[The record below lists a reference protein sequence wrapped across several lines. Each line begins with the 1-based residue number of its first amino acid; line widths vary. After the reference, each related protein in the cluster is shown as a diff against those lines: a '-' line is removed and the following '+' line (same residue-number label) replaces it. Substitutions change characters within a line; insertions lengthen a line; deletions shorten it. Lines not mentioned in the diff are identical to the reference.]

1 MRSTSDLTLREPLP
15 TLKEIHYRV
24 RRDEAMYDLHRLG
37 WHSFQQLC
45 LTIAREILGQ
55 TVESFLDSNDGGRDG
70 AFAGCWNPTGNE
82 NLSGRF
88 VIQCK
93 FTSKNNYALHP
104 SDVFDEVAKA
114 RRLVQ
119 TDRCD
124 CYVLLTNAGVSGTH
138 AEQIED
144 LFRSV
149 GVKYVLLLGSTW
161 ICQQIQDSKRLRML
175 VPRVYGLG
183 DLSQILDERAYS
195 QARALLASLREDL
208 SKIVVTD
215 AYRRAAGALDKHG
228 FVLLIGEPAA
238 GKTTIASL
246 LAMAAL
252 DQWNASTLKL
262 DDPGKVVEHW
272 NPDEASQFFWI
283 DDAFGVTQ
291 YEPYLVH
298 GWNHILPQIRTML
311 RKGARIVMTLRDYI
325 YNRARK
331 DLKEGAF
338 PLLRESQVVID
349 VHELTD
355 DEKRQILYNHIK
367 LGRQPNAFRAEV
379 KPHLESVASHAR
391 FIPETA
397 RRLADPLFTD
407 GLRIDRYHLGQ
418 FVEKRERFL
427 QEVLQGLDS
436 HSKAAL
442 ALIYMRNDALENPI
456 ELQKSETQAIER
468 IGSDLGGCVTA
479 LEALNGSLVQHTHAG
494 GDSVWRFK
502 HPTIGDA
509 YAVLLVQNPELLG
522 IYVQGSTTEKLIKQV
537 TCGDVGIEN
546 AVVIPKGLF
555 PLMLRRL
562 SDLSTTAKYK
572 SEWLSAWGA
581 KRGVQRFL
589 TRRCSKQFLSLY
601 VEKNPDLPDSVSE
614 PGLFLSAVSEVDLA
628 VRLHEFGLLPEDRR
642 KKFIATVSGYA
653 VEGEDLYAL
662 EDGNIRRMF
671 EDREFEELLLRVQ
684 TELLPRLDE
693 VRRTWQ
699 SNHDSDQSPDN
710 HMQPL
715 LDSFEAL
722 KKLFSDDEDAVKI
735 VERETARVVEWIAE
749 HLPDDP
755 DTRHRQSLGE
765 VQASDEFHGD
775 RSIFED
781 VDA

>member
-1 MRSTSDLTLREPLP
+1 
-15 TLKEIHYRV
+15 
-24 RRDEAMYDLHRLG
+24 MYELHRLG

-45 LTIAREILGQ
+45 LTIAREVLGQ
-55 TVESFLDSNDGGRDG
+55 PVESFLDSNDGGRDG
-70 AFAGCWNPTGNE
+70 AFTGCWNPTGNE

-93 FTSKNNYALHP
+93 FTSRNNYALRP
-104 SDVFDEVAKA
+104 SDVSDEVAKA
-114 RRLVQ
+114 RRLVEQ
-119 TDRCD
+119 GRCD
-124 CYVLLTNAGVSGTH
+124 CYVLLTNAGVSGTQ

-144 LFRSV
+144 LLRSA
-149 GVKYVLLLGSTW
+149 GVKHVLLLGSTW
-161 ICQQIQDSKRLRML
+161 ICQQIHESKRLRML

-183 DLSQILDERAYS
+183 DLSQILDERSYS

-208 SKIVVTD
+208 SKIVITG
-215 AYRRAAGALDKHG
+215 AYRRAAAALDKHG

-252 DQWNASTLKL
+252 DQWNASALKV
-262 DDPGKVVEHW
+262 DDPGTVVEHW
-272 NPDEASQFFWI
+272 NPDEPSQFFWL

-291 YEPYLVH
+291 YESFLVH

-311 RKGARIVMTLRDYI
+311 RKGARMVMTSRDYI

-338 PLLRESQVVID
+338 PLLKESQVVID
-349 VHELTD
+349 VHDLTG
-355 DEKRQILYNHIK
+355 DEKRQILYNHVK
-367 LGRQPNAFRAEV
+367 LGRQPNGFRTQV
-379 KPHLESVASHAR
+379 KPYLESVAAHDR

-418 FVEKRERFL
+418 FAEKRERFL
-427 QEVLQGLDS
+427 QEVLQGLDN

-442 ALIYMRNDALENPI
+442 ALIYMRNDMLESPI
-456 ELQKSETQAIER
+456 ELQKSEAQALER
-468 IGSDLGGCVTA
+468 LGSELGGCVTA
-479 LEALNGSLVQHTHAG
+479 LEALNGSLVQHTHVS
-494 GDSVWRFK
+494 GDSIWRFK

-509 YAVLLVQNPELLG
+509 YATLLVQNPELLG
-522 IYVQGSTTEKLIKQV
+522 IYVQGSTAEKLIEQV

-562 SDLSTTAKYK
+562 KEFSATTKYK
-572 SEWLSAWGA
+572 SAWMSAWEA
-581 KRGVQRFL
+581 KDGLQRFL
-589 TRRCSKQFLSLY
+589 TWRCSKEFLSLY
-601 VEKNPDLPDSVSE
+601 VQNNPDLLDSVSE
-614 PGLFLSAVSEVDLA
+614 PGLLLSAVSEVNLA
-628 VRLHEFGLLPEDRR
+628 VRLHDFGLLPEDRR
-642 KKFIATVSGYA
+642 KKFIATVSRYA
-653 VEGEDLYAL
+653 VEGEDLYVL
-662 EDGNIRRMF
+662 EDAYIRRVF
-671 EDREFEELLLRVQ
+671 EDHEFEDLLLRVQ
-684 TELLPRLDE
+684 RELLPRLDD
-693 VRRTWQ
+693 VRRKWQ
-699 SNHDSDQSPDN
+699 SNCDSDQPPDD

-715 LDSFEAL
+715 LDSFGML
-722 KKLFSDDEDAVKI
+722 KKLLSDDQDAVKI
-735 VERETARVVEWIAE
+735 VEREIARVIEWIAE
-749 HLPDDP
+749 RMPEDP
-755 DTRHRQSLGE
+755 DTRQSRTLGE
-765 VQASDEFHGD
+765 VQASDELHGD